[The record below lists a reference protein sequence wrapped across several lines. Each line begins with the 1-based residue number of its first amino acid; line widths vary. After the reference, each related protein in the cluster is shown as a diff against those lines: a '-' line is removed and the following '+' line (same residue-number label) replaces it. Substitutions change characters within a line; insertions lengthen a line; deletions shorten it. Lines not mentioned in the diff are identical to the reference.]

1 MKSASAQVE
10 PTQWQEI
17 GAEIVF
23 VQDNS
28 GKYLSFTWNN
38 AAEYGVDPQ
47 TIVGCSL
54 TDNFTP
60 TDPQTYLSLIQRVL
74 ERRIPERHHEFFQ
87 HAGRSFPLELAISPI
102 LQPNGGVSAVLAI
115 AHVLKQE
122 EIATDTRHSTNAT
135 DSTTTSSQDL
145 VTQIARKIRRNP
157 YRSLLTEIARNIRR
171 TLDLDTIWQQTVD
184 SIGASLSVSRCMI
197 VSYNAEKNQLRVEAE
212 YCQKNIKS
220 LLGERLSLASEP
232 YLQQALSSGEPVAI
246 ERIANPTS
254 GQRSVLA
261 VATFYQNQRNAL
273 ICLHQCDR
281 RRYWTAAEIDLLRE
295 LAAQVSTA
303 IAHASLYKELEQAK
317 RLAEEASRLKSE
329 FLASTSHELRTPLNG
344 IIGFMRLILD
354 GMADTEE
361 EQREF
366 LEEAHNSALHLLNLI
381 NDILDIAKIE
391 AGKLELDFSDFS
403 LNELF
408 EDVEKKMRPLAER
421 KNLTFEFQYPPSRE
435 PIILYGN
442 YQRSLQVMLNLV
454 GNAIKFTHEGGVTI
468 NAEVLK
474 KTIKAGDR
482 NFPGTV
488 VVRVADT
495 GIGVPLEK
503 LDKLFHN
510 FSQVD
515 GSRTKAYGGTGL
527 GLAISQKLI
536 ETMGGTINFFSLGEQ
551 LGSTVTFTVP
561 LFQLPVMSTA
571 QLSAESSE
579 IDPL

>member
-1 MKSASAQVE
+1 MKSAPAQVE
-10 PTQWQEI
+10 PTNWQDL

-28 GKYLSFTWNN
+28 GKYISFSWNS
-38 AAEYGVDPQ
+38 AAEYGIDPQ
-47 TIVGCSL
+47 EIKGRDL
-54 TDNFTP
+54 TESFTP
-60 TDPQTYLSLIQRVL
+60 ADPQAYLSLIQRIL
-74 ERRIPERHHEFFQ
+74 ERRIPERYHTFFQ
-87 HAGRSFPLELAISPI
+87 HAEQSFPLELAISPI
-102 LQPNGGVSAVLAI
+102 LQPNGGASAVLAI
-115 AHVLKQE
+115 GHLLRQE
-122 EIATDTRHSTNAT
+122 EITSDTRRTNL
-135 DSTTTSSQDL
+135 SETTASSQDL

-171 TLDLDTIWQQTVD
+171 TLDLETIWQQTVD
-184 SIGASLSVSRCMI
+184 SIGSSLSVSRCMI

-212 YCQKNIKS
+212 YSQKNVKP

-232 YLQQALSSGEPVAI
+232 YLQQALSSGEPIAV
-246 ERIANPTS
+246 ERIANPTF

-317 RLAEEASRLKSE
+317 GLAEEASRLKSE

-344 IIGFMRLILD
+344 IIGFLRLILD

-366 LEEAHNSALHLLNLI
+366 LDEAHHSALHLLNLI

-391 AGKLELDFSDFS
+391 AGKLELDFSDFP
-403 LNELF
+403 LHELF

-468 NAEVLK
+468 SAEVLK
-474 KTIKAGDR
+474 KAM
-482 NFPGTV
+482 NANNQEFPGTV
-488 VVRVADT
+488 LVRVADT

-536 ETMGGTINFFSLGEQ
+536 ETMGGTINFFSMGEQ

-571 QLSAESSE
+571 QLSPDHHESES
-579 IDPL
+579 L